1 MNKVDAEML
10 INEYGKA
17 LYSFCLYS
25 TRDKESADDLYQETF
40 MVALG
45 KDEIEREDNP
55 KSYLITIAMNL
66 WRNRLRKT
74 AWRKR
79 IAEVSTLSEED
90 LLQIADGGRSVEDEV
105 QKRQEERLVRKCVL
119 ELPEKYRIVILLYYM
134 EDMSIEE
141 VALALKIPVGTVK
154 SRMNKAKKMLKERL
168 ENGEEGI
175 GFVVKTV
182 PDAR

>member
-1 MNKVDAEML
+1 M
-10 INEYGKA
+10 
-17 LYSFCLYS
+17 
-25 TRDKESADDLYQETF
+25 
-40 MVALG
+40 
-45 KDEIEREDNP
+45 
-55 KSYLITIAMNL
+55 
-66 WRNRLRKT
+66 
-74 AWRKR
+74 
-79 IAEVSTLSEED
+79 
-90 LLQIADGGRSVEDEV
+90 QIADGGRSVEDEV

>member
-17 LYSFCLYS
+17 LYSFCLYIA
-25 TRDKESADDLYQETF
+25 RDKESADDLYQETF
-40 MVALG
+40 LVALG
-45 KDEIEREDNP
+45 KDEIEKENNP

-66 WRNRLRKT
+66 WRNKLRKA
-74 AWRKR
+74 AWRRR
-79 IAEVSTLSEED
+79 IAEVSNLSDED
-90 LLQIADGGRSVEDEV
+90 LMKIADGGRSVEDEV
-105 QKRQEERLVRKCVL
+105 QKRQEESLVRKYVT
-119 ELPEKYRIVILLYYM
+119 ELPEKYRVVILLYYM

-141 VALALKIPVGTVK
+141 IALALKIPAGTVK
-154 SRMNKAKKMLKERL
+154 SRMNKAKKTLKERL
-168 ENGEEGI
+168 QNGEEGI